1 MDSVKKVP
9 EIRFKGFDDEWRK
22 AILGNVANIYDGIH
36 QTPKYKEHGVMFLS
50 VEDIKTLK
58 SDKFISK
65 EDFLRDFNVYPEHG
79 DVLMTR
85 IGDIGTSNVISTD
98 EELAYYVSLALIKP
112 FDIASYYLNYLI
124 SSNLFREELNN
135 RTLGTAIPK
144 KINMGEIGKIN
155 FYKPLEKEQTQI
167 GNFFKNIDEKLE
179 LEKEKHQKL
188 VNFKKAMLDD
198 MFPKEGENVPEVRFE
213 GFDDEWERDQLRD
226 LAYIKKG
233 EQLDSNCITDGGK
246 YYHLN
251 GGITPSNRTD
261 LYNTEANTIS
271 ISEGGNSCGYV
282 NWNSERF
289 YSGGHNYTLNVYDLN
304 AMFLYQNL
312 KSKQDNIMSLRV
324 GSGLPNIQKNLLN
337 DLEISY
343 CSLEEQILIGNFFKN
358 LDEKIEISEKKIE
371 KIENFKKAMLD
382 KMFV

>member
-22 AILGNVANIYDGIH
+22 AILGNVANIYDGTH